1 MFQVIEIFQPRGIS
15 KYFLTGLKEHT
26 VLVVFDFSH
35 TFFTLVLPSVFTVL
49 GATPHTRQVTPLQS
63 VGVIIFVSTPEMCLV
78 YDKFLILVL
87 AYALPIEHCSMEL
100 ARFVRLVSMS
110 SISCIMPSSLILD
123 FMCSIIDAPGI
134 SKVKSISI

>member
-1 MFQVIEIFQPRGIS
+1 MFLVIEIFQARGIS

-63 VGVIIFVSTPEMCLV
+63 VGVIIFVSTPEMCLI
-78 YDKFLILVL
+78 YDKFNL
-87 AYALPIEHCSMEL
+87 
-100 ARFVRLVSMS
+100 
-110 SISCIMPSSLILD
+110 SISLCITYRTLLNGTGKI
-123 FMCSIIDAPGI
+123 CEI
-134 SKVKSISI
+134 SFDVIHLMHHA